1 MPITGG
7 PYLQATLLCE
17 KALQETDGVVSV
29 IRIVDR
35 WFVSGPTEEM
45 LQTAIQATMVLMFK
59 SGFHRGP
66 ERLTITAITPRD
78 ERILPAMEIP
88 VHFEGDEDRGINVL
102 MPMLFPVHEPGIYWF
117 GGSTSWRDYHSHT
130 TTRDLSPGCPD
141 ADAVQPQL
149 WPPIVLEPVAVLIA
163 EASLVAGRLTTI
175 PASNI

>member
-7 PYLQATLLCE
+7 PYLQAALLCE

-117 GGSTSWRDYHSHT
+117 EVALRGETITHIPLRVIYHRVAPMQMPSNP
-130 TTRDLSPGCPD
+130 SSG
-141 ADAVQPQL
+141 PQ
-149 WPPIVLEPVAVLIA
+149 
-163 EASLVAGRLTTI
+163 
-175 PASNI
+175 